1 MKSLRPIVG
10 TAVLAA
16 LAAGL
21 WLAWLATRPPQ
32 AENRSVAGTT
42 EKPGRRAPAPRMVR
56 QEIPATQDAT
66 ATMPVSPSRTAAHAA
81 SSGTEGTPTTAA
93 PPPAKTAGHPGGPA
107 TALTREELQARA
119 ARIEQES
126 NHELRRLVPLLNLS
140 EAQQEQVFNALA
152 VNSPLWVPGMAT
164 AAPGGDATPVE
175 GAAAVGDNARTADTT
190 AATVP
195 SLPGPATQ
203 PGSVGESTGSDTPV
217 DPLASIL
224 PFLTPE
230 QQEALLADE
239 MDKVAWWE
247 EIIPQLLPDDAV
259 PGIDGNTDT
268 KAYTGSD
275 TLD

>member
-1 MKSLRPIVG
+1 MHSLRPIVG

-16 LAAGL
+16 LAAGS
-21 WLAWLATRPPQ
+21 WLAWRATRPERAGEPVIADQ
-32 AENRSVAGTT
+32 EAKEPRKAPRS
-42 EKPGRRAPAPRMVR
+42 RMVR
-56 QEIPATQDAT
+56 QEVPAIDNPAANQ
-66 ATMPVSPSRTAAHAA
+66 PVTAAQTARVDAA
-81 SSGTEGTPTTAA
+81 LAERIAGTPRPVGENAA
-93 PPPAKTAGHPGGPA
+93 AAGRAPAH
-107 TALTREELQARA
+107 LTRQELQARA

-164 AAPGGDATPVE
+164 AAPGGDTTPVG
-175 GAAAVGDNARTADTT
+175 GATASTADVTVAPATSLPGQTMLPGSPGET
-190 AATVP
+190 AATD
-195 SLPGPATQ
+195 A
-203 PGSVGESTGSDTPV
+203 PV

-230 QQEALLADE
+230 QQQALLADE

-247 EIIPQLLPDDAV
+247 EIIPQLLPPDVV